1 MDLKQKIL
9 QILEK
14 NRGKAVSGEEI
25 ANILSVSR
33 SAVWKGVSAL
43 RKDGYDIVAVTNKG
57 YCLNENSEELSPQ
70 GIYALYENCPYEIEV
85 IKQVSSTNSVVKSYA
100 QQGKSENYVLFSQSQ
115 TEGRGRLGRRFESPD
130 KTGLYMSLLLRPKMS
145 AKDALFITTSAAVA
159 VARAIDSL
167 SENSEN
173 SKIKWVND
181 IYLND
186 LKVCGIL
193 TEASMDF
200 ESGGLE
206 YAVLGIGVNVYHS
219 EVFDSE
225 LKGIAGGIFKSEVK
239 NARNRL
245 ACGILKEFEFCLKEE
260 NRTEVLAEYKKRS
273 YLDGKSVNVI
283 SPKESYPADVVGI
296 DDEARLIVKT
306 KDGEIKTISSGEVS
320 VRTI

>member
-33 SAVWKGVSAL
+33 SAVWKGVSSL

-57 YCLNENSEELSPQ
+57 YSLNENSEELSPQ

-85 IKQVSSTNSVVKSYA
+85 KKQVTSTNSVVKSYA
-100 QQGKSENYVLFSQSQ
+100 QQGKAENYVLFSESQ

-159 VARAIDSL
+159 VARAIEKL
-167 SENSEN
+167 SGKENEA
-173 SKIKWVND
+173 KIKWVND
-181 IYLND
+181 IFIND

-206 YAVLGIGVNVYHS
+206 YAVLGIGVNIYHS
-219 EVFDSE
+219 DIFDNE
-225 LKGIAGGIFKSEVK
+225 LEGIAGGVFDKKVRNVK
-239 NARNRL
+239 NRF
-245 ACGILKEFEFCLKEE
+245 ACEILRELEFCLKAE
-260 NRTEVLAEYKKRS
+260 NREEILSEYKKRS
-273 YLDGKSVNVI
+273 YLDGRSVSVI
-283 SPKESYPADVVGI
+283 SPKESYPATVLGI

-320 VRTI
+320 VRA